1 VINQPAHDP
10 CVWNHVRNERPI
22 LFWEYKKRK
31 DEEEICTFILLFIVR
46 EIEDI
51 DEKKNKEPVDI

>member
-22 LFWEYKKRK
+22 LFGEYKKRK
-31 DEEEICTFILLFIVR
+31 EIYTFILLFIVR